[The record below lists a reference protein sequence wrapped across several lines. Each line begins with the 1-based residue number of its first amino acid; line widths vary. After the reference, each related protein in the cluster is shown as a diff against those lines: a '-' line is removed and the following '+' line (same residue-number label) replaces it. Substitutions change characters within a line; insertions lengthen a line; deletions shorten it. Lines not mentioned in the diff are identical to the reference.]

1 MQIED
6 LRKTM
11 ELEAKT
17 VLITGAAGRIGAE
30 CARQAVAAGADV
42 ILADINQEG
51 LEKLARELRCHSGQR
66 INTYKCDVTKED
78 GLDMLLKEAQLF
90 TPKITSAVHS
100 AYPTSAG
107 WGTKFGELKAEQVNQ
122 DLAMQLGG
130 AIMFSQKIIRLFLKQ
145 GGGELVNISSI
156 QGVQS
161 PKFEHYEGT
170 AMTSPIEYAAIKSGV
185 ISIFANPSTP
195 RCPNKFLWAVVP
207 QIKLIFKVA
216 PDSTLLLGHTLT
228 LGLI

>member
-51 LEKLARELRCHSGQR
+51 LEQLARDYDVSGQR
-66 INTYKCDVTKED
+66 IYTINVTLQED
-78 GLDMLLKEAQLF
+78 GLDMLLKKHSYSHQKYFCCE
-90 TPKITSAVHS
+90 S

-107 WGTKFGELKAEQVNQ
+107 WEQS
-122 DLAMQLGG
+122 LA
-130 AIMFSQKIIRLFLKQ
+130 
-145 GGGELVNISSI
+145 N
-156 QGVQS
+156 
-161 PKFEHYEGT
+161 
-170 AMTSPIEYAAIKSGV
+170 
-185 ISIFANPSTP
+185 
-195 RCPNKFLWAVVP
+195 
-207 QIKLIFKVA
+207 
-216 PDSTLLLGHTLT
+216 
-228 LGLI
+228 